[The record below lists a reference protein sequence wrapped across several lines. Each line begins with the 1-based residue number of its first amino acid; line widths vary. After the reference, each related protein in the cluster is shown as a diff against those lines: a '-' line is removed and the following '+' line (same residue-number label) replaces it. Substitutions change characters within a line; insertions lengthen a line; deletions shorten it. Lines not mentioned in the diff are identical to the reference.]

1 MTIHSP
7 QDISHLEA
15 LLHNYCKEKL
25 KEEEIDKI
33 EDAKL
38 LAKTI
43 LNNKHLPDGEPF
55 YSHALG
61 VAIIAGKEMGLASDS
76 IIASLLHNTISFQ
89 EVESEYILEI
99 ERKYGKTVA
108 IILEGLSKINSLDKD
123 NIAIQSDNFRR
134 LMLTLSGDIRV
145 ILVKIA
151 DQLRD
156 MRNLHFFPEEKKLA
170 FAHETNYLYAPF
182 AHRLGLYKIN
192 SELQDLWLK
201 TIHFEDYDFIDKNLE
216 KTGSFRENFVSEF
229 VKPIE
234 KKLKSKGFKFE
245 MKARTKS
252 IYSIWNK
259 MKKKKVD
266 FEDVHDIF
274 AIRVILESK
283 LEEEK
288 SNCWQVFSVVTEQ
301 YQTNPN
307 RLRDW
312 ISIPKSNGYESL
324 HTTVLGP
331 GNRWVEVQ
339 IRTERMNDLAENGL
353 AAHWR
358 YKGGKESGSFD
369 DWLKSVREI
378 LENPDLNPFDF
389 IDEFKTNVYEDELF
403 VFTPKGD
410 LKKLRAGAT
419 LLDFAYDIHSQIGDQ
434 CVGGL
439 VNGKKVSIKHKLQN
453 GDYIS
458 IETSK
463 SQKPKLDW
471 LEFVVTTKAKS
482 RIKVSLNEEQRKLAI
497 QGKEIVKRKF
507 KNWKIDYNDRII
519 QEILDHYKIK
529 LSNEFYANIVL
540 DKIDILDIKNFI
552 QQKEQKTETQ
562 ENTITNLEAILGEDA
577 TKNLDIDSS
586 DDFLV
591 IDNNITNVV
600 YKLSKCC
607 NPILGDDIFGFVTIK
622 EGIKIHRKTCPNA
635 PQMMERYPY
644 RMLKAKWKGKNNTKK
659 SFQASL
665 HITGVDQTNI
675 VGDISQL
682 VSKEAG
688 IQMRSISFD
697 SGNGQIEGI
706 IKVYVHD
713 VSHLDFLIKKLK
725 NAKGIN
731 SVSRADG

>member
-1 MTIHSP
+1 
-7 QDISHLEA
+7 
-15 LLHNYCKEKL
+15 
-25 KEEEIDKI
+25 
-33 EDAKL
+33 
-38 LAKTI
+38 
-43 LNNKHLPDGEPF
+43 
-55 YSHALG
+55 
-61 VAIIAGKEMGLASDS
+61 
-76 IIASLLHNTISFQ
+76 
-89 EVESEYILEI
+89 
-99 ERKYGKTVA
+99 
-108 IILEGLSKINSLDKD
+108 
-123 NIAIQSDNFRR
+123 
-134 LMLTLSGDIRV
+134 
-145 ILVKIA
+145 
-151 DQLRD
+151 
-156 MRNLHFFPEEKKLA
+156 
-170 FAHETNYLYAPF
+170 
-182 AHRLGLYKIN
+182 
-192 SELQDLWLK
+192 
-201 TIHFEDYDFIDKNLE
+201 
-216 KTGSFRENFVSEF
+216 
-229 VKPIE
+229 
-234 KKLKSKGFKFE
+234 
-245 MKARTKS
+245 
-252 IYSIWNK
+252 
-259 MKKKKVD
+259 
-266 FEDVHDIF
+266 
-274 AIRVILESK
+274 
-283 LEEEK
+283 
-288 SNCWQVFSVVTEQ
+288 
-301 YQTNPN
+301 
-307 RLRDW
+307 
-312 ISIPKSNGYESL
+312 
-324 HTTVLGP
+324 
-331 GNRWVEVQ
+331 
-339 IRTERMNDLAENGL
+339 MNDLAENGL

-644 RMLKAKWKGKNNTKK
+644 RMLKAKWKGENNTKK

-665 HITGVDQTNI
+665 HITGLDQTNI

>member
-1 MTIHSP
+1 MIPTNIN
-7 QDISHLEA
+7 IKELE
-15 LLHNYCKEKL
+15 LQLHNYCL
-25 KEEEIDKI
+25 NRLTEEEYHKVEKARLEAHEILS
-33 EDAKL
+33 E
-38 LAKTI
+38 KT
-43 LNNKHLPDGEPF
+43 LPDGESY
-55 YSHALG
+55 YSHSLG
-61 VAIIAGKEMGLASDS
+61 VALIASLEMRLASDS
-76 IIASLLHNTISFQ
+76 IIASLLHNTVKMQ
-89 EVESEYILEI
+89 EDQQKYLSKIEATYGATVVTILNGFI
-99 ERKYGKTVA
+99 
-108 IILEGLSKINSLDKD
+108 KINSLAKD
-123 NIAIQSDNFRR
+123 NIAVQSDNFRR
-134 LMLTLSGDIRV
+134 LMMTLSGDIRV

-156 MRNLHFFPEEKKLA
+156 MRNLHYFPEEKKLL

-201 TIHFEDYDFIDKNLE
+201 TIHPEDYDYINKQLE
-216 KTGSFRENFVSEF
+216 KSGSFRENFVSEF

-234 KKLKSKGFKFE
+234 KKLLEKGFKFE
-245 MKARTKS
+245 MKARSKS

-274 AIRVILESK
+274 AIRIILDSL

-288 SNCWQVFSVVTEQ
+288 SNCWQVFSIVTEH

-339 IRTERMNDLAENGL
+339 IRTERMNDMAENGL

-358 YKGGKESGSFD
+358 YKGGKGSANID
-369 DWLKSVREI
+369 DWLKSVKEI
-378 LENPDLNPFDF
+378 LENPELNPFDF

-410 LKKLRAGAT
+410 LKKLRAGST

-434 CVGGL
+434 CIGGL
-439 VNGKKVSIKHKLQN
+439 VNGKKVSIKHVLQN
-453 GDYIS
+453 GDHIS

-463 SQKPKLDW
+463 NQKPKLDW
-471 LEFVVTTKAKS
+471 LDFAVTTKAKS
-482 RIKVSLNEEQRKLAI
+482 RIKVSLNEEQRKLAEH
-497 QGKEIVKRKF
+497 GKEIVKRKF
-507 KNWKIDYNDRII
+507 KNWKIDYNDRVV

-529 LSNEFYANIVL
+529 LSKDFYADIAL
-540 DKIDILDIKNFI
+540 EKLDILDIKNFI
-552 QQKEQKTETQ
+552 NQKIEKDTEQEVTISNIET
-562 ENTITNLEAILGEDA
+562 LLGEDIA
-577 TKNLDIDSS
+577 QNLNIDGS

-622 EGIKIHRKTCPNA
+622 EGIKIHRKSCPNA
-635 PQMMERYPY
+635 PQMLERYPY
-644 RMLKAKWKGKNNTKK
+644 RMLKAKWKGENNTKK
-659 SFQASL
+659 AFQASI
-665 HITGVDQTNI
+665 HVTGVDQSNI
-675 VGDISQL
+675 VGEISQL
-682 VSKEAG
+682 VSKEVG
-688 IQMRSISFD
+688 VQMTSISFD
-697 SGNGQIEGI
+697 SGNGQIQGV
-706 IKVYVHD
+706 IKVFVHD
-713 VSHLDFLIKKLK
+713 LDHLDFLIKKLR

>member
-1 MTIHSP
+1 MTNKDELYI
-7 QDISHLEA
+7 LE
-15 LLHNYCKEKL
+15 LEDQLKSYCVSKL
-25 KEEEIDKI
+25 KEEEIDKV
-33 EDAKL
+33 DNARR
-38 LAKTI
+38 LASSI
-43 LNNKHLPDGEPF
+43 LSNRKLPDGEP
-55 YSHALG
+55 YYAHSLG
-61 VAIIAGKEMGLASDS
+61 VALIAGEEMGLASDS
-76 IIASLLHNTISFQ
+76 IIASLLHNTTALQTDIEEYLNQ
-89 EVESEYILEI
+89 INESYGETVVVIL
-99 ERKYGKTVA
+99 R
-108 IILEGLSKINSLDKD
+108 GLTKINSLDKD

-134 LMLTLSGDIRV
+134 LMMTLSGDIRV

-156 MRNLHFFPEEKKLA
+156 MRNLHYFPEEKKMS

-201 TIHFEDYDFIDKNLE
+201 TIHSEDYYFIDKNLE

-234 KKLKSKGFKFE
+234 DKLKRKGFQFE

-259 MKKKKVD
+259 MQKKKVD
-266 FEDVHDIF
+266 FEDVHDVF
-274 AIRVILESK
+274 AIRVILDSEQH
-283 LEEEK
+283 EEK
-288 SNCWQVFSVVTEQ
+288 SNCWQVFSIVTEH

-331 GNRWVEVQ
+331 GSRWVEVQ
-339 IRTERMNDLAENGL
+339 IRTTRMNDTAENGL

-410 LKKLRAGAT
+410 LKKLRADAT
-419 LLDFAYDIHSQIGDQ
+419 LLDFAYDIHSQVGDQ

-453 GDYIS
+453 GDHIS

-463 SQKPKLDW
+463 SQKPKMDW

-482 RIKVSLNEEQRKLAI
+482 RIKVSLNEEQRKLAE

-519 QEILDHYKIK
+519 QEVLDYCKIK
-529 LSNEFYANIVL
+529 LSKDLYAKIAE

-552 QQKEQKTETQ
+552 TQKEEKANNNDTTQ
-562 ENTITNLEAILGEDA
+562 TNLEALLGEDLVDDL
-577 TKNLDIDSS
+577 NIDGS

-622 EGIKIHRKTCPNA
+622 EGIKIHRRTCPNA
-635 PQMMERYPY
+635 PQMLERYPY
-644 RMLKAKWKGKNNTKK
+644 RMLKAKWKGENNTKK
-659 SFQASL
+659 SFQATL
-665 HITGVDQTNI
+665 HITGLDQTNI

-706 IKVYVHD
+706 IKVYVYD
-713 VSHLDFLIKKLK
+713 LGHLEFLMQKLK
-725 NAKGIN
+725 NARGIN
-731 SVSRADG
+731 TVSRSDG

>member
-1 MTIHSP
+1 MTNKNELYIHQLEEQLKSYC
-7 QDISHLEA
+7 IS
-15 LLHNYCKEKL
+15 KF
-25 KEEEIDKI
+25 KEEEVDKI
-33 EDAKL
+33 EKARL
-38 LAKTI
+38 LASSI
-43 LNNKHLPDGEPF
+43 LKNHKLPDGEPC
-55 YSHALG
+55 YTHSLG
-61 VAIIAGKEMGLASDS
+61 VALIAGKEMGLASDS
-76 IIASLLHNTISFQ
+76 IIASLLHNTATFQ
-89 EVESEYILEI
+89 EDSNKYLAQVLTDYGETVVVIL
-99 ERKYGKTVA
+99 K
-108 IILEGLSKINSLDKD
+108 GLTKINSLDKD

-134 LMLTLSGDIRV
+134 LMMTLSGDIRV

-156 MRNLHFFPEEKKLA
+156 MRNLHFFPVEKKLS

-201 TIHFEDYDFIDKNLE
+201 TIHFKDYDFIDKNLE

-234 KKLKSKGFKFE
+234 EKLKIKGFNFE

-259 MKKKKVD
+259 IQKKKVD

-274 AIRVILESK
+274 AIRVILESQQQ
-283 LEEEK
+283 EEK
-288 SNCWQVFSVVTEQ
+288 SNCWQVFSIVTEH

-339 IRTERMNDLAENGL
+339 IRTERMNDTAENGL

-419 LLDFAYDIHSQIGDQ
+419 LLDFAYEIHSQVGDQ

-439 VNGKKVSIKHKLQN
+439 VNGKKVSIKHQLQN
-453 GDYIS
+453 GDHIS

-463 SQKPKLDW
+463 SQKPKMDW
-471 LEFVVTTKAKS
+471 LDFAVTTKAKS
-482 RIKVSLNEEQRKLAI
+482 RIRVSLNEEQRKLAE

-519 QEILDHYKIK
+519 QEILDHYKFK
-529 LSNEFYANIVL
+529 LSKDFYAKIAE

-552 QQKEQKTETQ
+552 THKEEKTNHPTS
-562 ENTITNLEAILGEDA
+562 TLSDLESLIGDDMIEDL
-577 TKNLDIDSS
+577 NIDSS

-591 IDNNITNVV
+591 IDNNLTNVV
-600 YKLSKCC
+600 HKLSKCC
-607 NPILGDDIFGFVTIK
+607 NPILGDDIFGFVTIND
-622 EGIKIHRKTCPNA
+622 GIKIHRQTCPNA
-635 PQMMERYPY
+635 PQMFERYPY
-644 RMLKAKWKGKNNTKK
+644 RILKAKWRGENTTNK
-659 SFQASL
+659 SFQATL
-665 HITGVDQTNI
+665 HITGIDQTNI

-688 IQMRSISFD
+688 VQIRSISFD

-706 IKVYVHD
+706 IKVFVHD
-713 VSHLDFLIKKLK
+713 LGHLRFLMQKLK

-731 SVSRADG
+731 SVSRSDG